1 MTDNE
6 VLMALKVLEK
16 LLILRKIE
24 DKQLNVWVKLSTT
37 DTYRTFCKQALVDLG
52 SSTSC
57 ISWKF
62 VKENLINTCQ
72 LLFLITCYNTNGS
85 TNRDRSITEIIEMNM
100 TISDYQELIQLL
112 VTNLGN
118 HDLFLGYDW
127 LQKHNPT
134 INWKD
139 SSINLQNCQQWYR
152 KIYITREPEEKIEK
166 EIEEDA
172 IEDREKVLFINLEE
186 AWRREE
192 LNIRSTKMKEKEKD
206 IPKEYENFN
215 NWAFNKAVFKKLLD

>member
-1 MTDNE
+1 
-6 VLMALKVLEK
+6 
-16 LLILRKIE
+16 
-24 DKQLNVWVKLSTT
+24 
-37 DTYRTFCKQALVDLG
+37 
-52 SSTSC
+52 
-57 ISWKF
+57 
-62 VKENLINTCQ
+62 
-72 LLFLITCYNTNGS
+72 
-85 TNRDRSITEIIEMNM
+85 MNM

-215 NWAFNKAVFKKLLD
+215 N